1 MRQAGPLVSSWRE
14 LILGNPCL
22 LPDRNGM
29 HQSKRQKKFKPE
41 TYAVY
46 VSGLK
51 VVNGRVF
58 NASLS
63 CQLAQL
69 IDNLL

>member
-1 MRQAGPLVSSWRE
+1 
-14 LILGNPCL
+14 
-22 LPDRNGM
+22 M